1 MLKNRR
7 FKKRATAFKLNI
19 SDILGGTYHKSK
31 EGSFLD
37 TQYGLKILR
46 THVMATVV
54 EKFESGNEFT
64 SSNGTKKDYST
75 LTIDDGTGVIRI
87 KTWQEDTEL
96 VKSIDIGDIVDVVGR
111 VREYQEELYIMPET
125 ISRIVDPN
133 WELVRELEIIEAK
146 REYPP
151 VNSAPTESEIAERD
165 SKDTYAPGELESS
178 EEIEA
183 KLESKTDLQG
193 ILFELIEQYTEDGVA
208 AKDLFEELSEFP
220 KADIK
225 SALTSL
231 IKEGA
236 IYEPKPGQ
244 YRRT

>member
-1 MLKNRR
+1 MKESS

-19 SDILGGTYHKSK
+19 SDILDGTYHKSE

-37 TQYGLKILR
+37 TRYGLKILR

-54 EKFESGNEFT
+54 EKFESNNEFT
-64 SSNGTKKDYST
+64 SSNETRKRYST

-87 KTWQEDTEL
+87 KTWQEDTNL
-96 VKSIDIGDIVDVVGR
+96 IKSVDVGDIIDVVGR
-111 VREYQEELYIMPET
+111 IREYQDELYIMPES
-125 ISRIVDPN
+125 ISKIVDPN

-146 REYPP
+146 RERHPP
-151 VNSAPTESEIAERD
+151 SSAPIGSEIAEGD
-165 SKDTYAPGELESS
+165 SKGTHALGELETA
-178 EEIEA
+178 EEVKAET
-183 KLESKTDLQG
+183 ESKTDLQG
-193 ILFELIEQYTEDGVA
+193 ILFELIEQYREDGVT
-208 AKDLFEELSEFP
+208 AKDLFRELSEFP
-220 KADIK
+220 EQDIE